1 MDLGAIWQQF
11 AIAGYQIWVWV
22 QYELGAHPYLIVGAA
37 VVIILALTLYRME
50 VKVR

>member
-1 MDLGAIWQQF
+1 MGLEAIWQQF

-22 QYELGAHPYLIVGAA
+22 QYELGAHPYLIGGTI

-50 VKVR
+50 VRAK